1 MRRSSRN
8 GPPAVS
14 SLDRVSIRL
23 IKAQLAPFARTHKGI
38 FILDGPAVES
48 GARHDDVD
56 LDVYCVFP
64 AEQMSEALESA
75 RVVLRNFA
83 GLNVAFHQQEEI
95 SNALLSFLGPRAVVI
110 GERRLAAR

>member
-1 MRRSSRN
+1 MRRSPRN
-8 GPPAVS
+8 GSPAVS

-23 IKAQLAPFARTHKGI
+23 IKAQLAPFARTHKGV

-48 GARHDDVD
+48 SARQGDVD

-64 AEQMSEALESA
+64 AEQMKEALKSA

-83 GLNVAFHQQEEI
+83 GLNVAFHQQKEI
-95 SNALLSFLGPRAVVI
+95 SNALLSFLGPRAIVI
-110 GERRLAAR
+110 GERRLVTR